1 MKKILPPVL
10 AATLFAVACTDNDQ
24 FRVNGT
30 IAGNTTMNLRVGYY
44 ANGAYRTHITAA
56 REGEFE
62 FFGTSRQ
69 PVVVDIFDYEY
80 RVMARLY
87 ASNGQTMQVTIDRA
101 KPFDVV
107 VEGNA
112 VSSEWAAFLRQ
123 NADSLTAGDEAANSV
138 IAHYILAHPDNIVST
153 LLLTNNFHTA
163 ADPELADSLLASIDP
178 QARPSALTDSYNYLL
193 QRIVAESATDT
204 VASFRYVNSKDS
216 ICTFNPADHA
226 RTVLVFS
233 DENQQRTAHALPLLR
248 RYADNK
254 KVYVLE
260 IGLDPEYTDWRRYTA
275 ADSSAWNQGWLPGGP
290 VAAGI
295 EQFAVPQTPF
305 YMVVDSAGCQIL
317 RATSPAPV
325 NDILK
330 NI

>member
-1 MKKILPPVL
+1 MKALLPLAL
-10 AATLFAVACTDNDQ
+10 AATFFAVACTDNDQ

-44 ANGAYRTHITAA
+44 ADGVYRSQITAA

-69 PVVVDIFDYEY
+69 PAVVDIFDYEY
-80 RVMARLY
+80 RIMARLY
-87 ASNGQTMQVTIDRA
+87 AANGQTLQVTIDRS

-107 VEGNA
+107 VNGNA
-112 VSSEWAAFLRQ
+112 ASSEWAAFLRQ
-123 NADSLTAGDEAANSV
+123 NADSLTAGPAMANSV
-138 IAHYILAHPDNIVST
+138 IARYIFSHPDNIVST

-178 QARPSALTDSYNYLL
+178 QARPSSLTESYVYLL
-193 QRIVAESATDT
+193 QRIVSEAATDT
-204 VASFRYVNSKDS
+204 VAPFRYVDSKDS
-216 ICTFNPADHA
+216 VCTFDPADHA

-233 DENQQRTAHALPLLR
+233 DENQGRTSHALPLLR
-248 RYADNK
+248 RYAGNK

-275 ADSSAWNQGWLPGGP
+275 PDSSAWKQGWLPGGP
-290 VAAGI
+290 MAGGI
-295 EQFAVPQTPF
+295 EQLAVPQTPF
-305 YMVVDSAGCQIL
+305 YIVVDSTGHQML
-317 RATSPAPV
+317 RTTQPAPV

-330 NI
+330 NL